1 MKSPQPVT
9 SRLPNEYI
17 VSPVTSSSSNE
28 NIVASVTSL
37 LKDDVAKRLGKGAVA
52 HTGAFYM
59 WEGRGGGEDNST
71 VNAR

>member
-1 MKSPQPVT
+1 M
-9 SRLPNEYI
+9 
-17 VSPVTSSSSNE
+17 
-28 NIVASVTSL
+28 ASVTSL